1 MGWTTFRR
9 LQQVFLCTTA
19 ALRISA
25 FFSYEHKEKKNSSEK
40 MQDKSYSQDP
50 LKDAHI
56 IVKKRDV
63 YLFLK
68 EKKNDRLSQ

>member
-40 MQDKSYSQDP
+40 MQDKSYS
-50 LKDAHI
+50 
-56 IVKKRDV
+56 
-63 YLFLK
+63 
-68 EKKNDRLSQ
+68 